1 MIIILSYIKYHCNN
15 YKLYKE
21 TELTR
26 NVRFRSMEWVGH
38 VMGMKEERVPK
49 KALIGYKK
57 GKAQRGVLGYSGQGY

>member
-1 MIIILSYIKYHCNN
+1 MIFTFLIILSYIKYRCNN

-49 KALIGYKK
+49 KALIG
-57 GKAQRGVLGYSGQGY
+57 